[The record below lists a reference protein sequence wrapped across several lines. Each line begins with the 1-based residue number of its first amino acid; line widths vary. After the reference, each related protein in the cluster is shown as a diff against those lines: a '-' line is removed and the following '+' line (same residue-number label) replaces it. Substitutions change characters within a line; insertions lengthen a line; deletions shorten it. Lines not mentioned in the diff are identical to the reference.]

1 MTFFEVLM
9 PFSVFAGIALV
20 IKVITDAITR
30 SKLINKGMVDENVK
44 YLFSKYGKSDSLS
57 NIKYGL
63 ILVGIGLAIFIREMS
78 TITDEMMLGLMFVFA
93 GAAFLIYFPLA
104 KKRDEDIKKQISS

>member
-9 PFSVFAGIALV
+9 PFAVFVGIALV

-30 SKLINKGMVDENVK
+30 NKLINKGMVDENVK
-44 YLFSKYGKSDSLS
+44 YLFSKYGKSDALS

-78 TITDEMMLGLMFVFA
+78 GITDEMMLGLMFVFA
-93 GAAFLIYFPLA
+93 GMAFLIYFPLA
-104 KKRDEDIKKQISS
+104 KKRDEEMKKQISS